1 MDEGIPIVP
10 SRRKLLLIVWI
21 FFEPWIGKGNW
32 HTEMK
37 DKGSLL
43 RAIGELENEIK
54 EVGKRIPPHSAGY
67 EIIQLLEEK
76 ERELK
81 RKNDLLKSMRE

>member
-1 MDEGIPIVP
+1 LFGYFLNPGLERV
-10 SRRKLLLIVWI
+10 
-21 FFEPWIGKGNW
+21 NC

-37 DKGSLL
+37 DKGRLL

-76 ERELK
+76 EWELK
-81 RKNDLLKSMRE
+81 RKNDLLKSKRE